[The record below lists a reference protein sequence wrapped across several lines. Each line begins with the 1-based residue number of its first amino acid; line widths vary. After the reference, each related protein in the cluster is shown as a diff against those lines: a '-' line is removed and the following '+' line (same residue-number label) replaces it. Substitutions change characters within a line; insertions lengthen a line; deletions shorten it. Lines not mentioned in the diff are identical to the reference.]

1 MHRKIRYCASCK
13 RYTMSHTC
21 PECGKETLLAGPPKF
36 SPEDRFG
43 EYRRRAKIE
52 QTKKE

>member
-1 MHRKIRYCASCK
+1 MSRKIRYCRACG
-13 RYTMSHTC
+13 RYTMSHKC
-21 PECGKETLLAGPPKF
+21 PGCGEETLIAGPPRF

-52 QTKKE
+52 QMKKT